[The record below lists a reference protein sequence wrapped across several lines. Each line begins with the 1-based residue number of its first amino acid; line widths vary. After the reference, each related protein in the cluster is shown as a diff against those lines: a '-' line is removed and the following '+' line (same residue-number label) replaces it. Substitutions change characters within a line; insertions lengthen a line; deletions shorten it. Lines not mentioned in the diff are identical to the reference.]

1 MKAWNEIKHYAGF
14 DWAKD
19 HHDVIVLDAGGKTV
33 AEFRFDHT
41 AVGWDEFSKK
51 LAAFPNVAIAVETN
65 HGGVIERL
73 LERECCVF
81 PVHTRSA
88 KGYRQR
94 KVPSGNKTD
103 KIDAW
108 SLADALRLDGAHW
121 KPLSAQD
128 LLIKELRLLC
138 RDEVALI
145 RDRTARATRL
155 RHGCWQ
161 KSATTARCFPM
172 RKVFNVWPALRR
184 SVISPARFIACICAA
199 SATSHCAT
207 SCICGQT

>member
-19 HHDVIVLDAGGKTV
+19 HHDVIVLDASGKLV
-33 AEFRFDHT
+33 ADFRFDHT
-41 AVGWDEFSKK
+41 AGGWEEFTKK
-51 LAAFPNVAIAVETN
+51 LSAFPDVAIAIETN

-73 LERECCVF
+73 VERNCCVL

-103 KIDAW
+103 RVDAW

-121 KPLSAQD
+121 KQLSPQDPLT
-128 LLIKELRLLC
+128 KELRLLC

-145 RDRTARATRL
+145 RDRTALITQLRQVLYDYYPAALEAFDDWTMLAAWATR
-155 RHGCWQ
+155 
-161 KSATTARCFPM
+161 
-172 RKVFNVWPALRR
+172 RR
-184 SVISPARFIACICAA
+184 VSDAGSFGQSGQAQMGEVPARP
-199 SATSHCAT
+199 
-207 SCICGQT
+207 

>member
-33 AEFRFDHT
+33 ADFRFDHT
-41 AVGWDEFSKK
+41 AGGWDEFSKN
-51 LAAFPNVAIAVETN
+51 LAEFPDVAVAVETN

-103 KIDAW
+103 KVDAW

-121 KPLSAQD
+121 KQLSAQD
-128 LLIKELRLLC
+128 PLIKELRLLC

-145 RDRTARATRL
+145 RDRTALITQL
-155 RHGCWQ
+155 RQ
-161 KSATTARCFPM
+161 SLYDYY
-172 RKVFNVWPALRR
+172 PAALEAFDDWTMAA
-184 SVISPARFIACICAA
+184 PPAA
-199 SATSHCAT
+199 SAS
-207 SCICGQT
+207 